1 MKQKRYFTYGNEGY
15 TVSLH
20 GTTIDPFTAKFFRG
34 RVEEVYYKYLVSMIE
49 GIEEEE
55 DINKLAPVFF
65 LLEQINAEEY
75 PIKLVT
81 QIKGERYRRVID
93 TLNRFMGEYKESLD
107 MIYDVYSEQVKLRR
121 MAREGSND

>member
-1 MKQKRYFTYGNEGY
+1 
-15 TVSLH
+15 
-20 GTTIDPFTAKFFRG
+20 
-34 RVEEVYYKYLVSMIE
+34 MIE

-93 TLNRFMGEYKESLD
+93 TLNRFMGDYL
-107 MIYDVYSEQVKLRR
+107 
-121 MAREGSND
+121 